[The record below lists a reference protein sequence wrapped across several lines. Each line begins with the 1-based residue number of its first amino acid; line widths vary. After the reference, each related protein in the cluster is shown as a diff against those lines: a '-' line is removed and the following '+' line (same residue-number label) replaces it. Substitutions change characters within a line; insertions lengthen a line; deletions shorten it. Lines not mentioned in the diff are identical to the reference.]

1 MQSHETCQHD
11 VLNWPLRRGGVSA
24 SAPGPFPWVDQPPL
38 SLDQVL
44 RVPEQGVAAG
54 RPGPALL

>member
-1 MQSHETCQHD
+1 M
-11 VLNWPLRRGGVSA
+11 SA
-24 SAPGPFPWVDQPPL
+24 SPPGPFPWVNQPAL

-44 RVPEQGVAAG
+44 RVPEHGMAAG